1 MWSVIL
7 SFLGG
12 PLINGILQA
21 YRDRLKSINTQDHMA
36 LDLLQKE
43 VDADAAA
50 RAEATKLLIAE
61 QGHWFT
67 RSVRPTLGWVIN
79 IFLAKVLLY
88 DKAFGSWTGGHTDGL
103 DPNLWSVVMVVIGSY
118 FGVAAVE
125 RVGQI
130 FKR

>member
-1 MWSVIL
+1 MWTMIL

-12 PLINGILQA
+12 PVISGVLQA

-43 VDADAAA
+43 VDAEIAA

-67 RSVRPTLGWVIN
+67 RSVRPGIGWVIL
-79 IFLAKVLLY
+79 ILLAKVLLY
-88 DKAFGSWTGGHTDGL
+88 DKAFGQWTGGHTDAL
-103 DPNLWSVVMVVIGSY
+103 DANLWNVVMVVIGSY
-118 FGVAAVE
+118 FGTAAIE
-125 RVGQI
+125 RVSQI